1 MLADKIIPT
10 TSETEVTR
18 INLFREKKKIPKTIG
33 IFKYKRITK
42 KGSNNLFAFS
52 CSVYFSSLF

>member
-33 IFKYKRITK
+33 IFKYKRKIILSYL
-42 KGSNNLFAFS
+42 GE
-52 CSVYFSSLF
+52 